1 MKRKRDEINETCEIS
16 DTNEVEFITLKEYS
30 LIVGIKNPRIKIQS
44 NFFFNFYTFL

>member
-30 LIVGIKNPRIKIQS
+30 LIVGIKIQS